1 MIELERTAQVWGVC
15 GNLGGGKTLTAV
27 SMAVE
32 AIRSGYYV
40 VTNITLDISLLSRE
54 IPWADKLYRHII
66 VRDEQYDEQG
76 NLVKCDDFN
85 PFTIP
90 SGSPRGTV
98 GGKRVLVIL
107 DECAEWFDQYSNL
120 KSRSISRV
128 MSWLRHSSKRS
139 QDVVFIVQRREYLN
153 KSFRILVSRWVSVDD
168 LAVWRVPAIKIHLPF
183 MSGFCMAS
191 VFDKVGNRV
200 SSPCLIR
207 KDYYGRFYNTA
218 ECLSTFGGVSA
229 EYSLPSR
236 EFKFPFF
243 WFFLWLGSCVLLAS
257 LYAI

>member
-1 MIELERTAQVWGVC
+1 MIPLEKTAQVWGIC

-32 AIRSGYYV
+32 AIRAGYFV
-40 VTNITLDISLLSRE
+40 VSNVTLNIPLLEKS
-54 IPWADKLYRHII
+54 IPWAGNLYQHIV
-66 VRDEQYDEQG
+66 VRNEEYDEQG
-76 NLVKCDDFN
+76 NLIKQDDFN

-90 SGSPRGTV
+90 SGSPRGTD

-120 KSRSISRV
+120 KSKSISRV

-168 LAVWRVPAIKIHLPF
+168 LAIWRIPVLRLRMPF
-183 MSGFCMAS
+183 MGSFCMANI
-191 VFDKVGNRV
+191 FDKTGSR
-200 SSPCLIR
+200 IR
-207 KDYYGRFYNTA
+207 PVIFISKVNYGQFYNTA
-218 ECLSTFGGVSA
+218 ECLSTFGGKSV
-229 EYSLPSR
+229 EYTVPTR
-236 EFKFPFF
+236 NFPFPL
-243 WFFLWLGSCVLLAS
+243 WFFIFWLGSCLLLAS
-257 LYAI
+257 

>member
-1 MIELERTAQVWGVC
+1 MIPLEKTAQVWGIC

-32 AIRSGYYV
+32 AIRMGYYV
-40 VTNITLDISLLSRE
+40 VSNVTLNLDELSKDV
-54 IPWADKLYRHII
+54 PWCHKLYQHIV
-66 VRDEQYDEQG
+66 VRTEEYDENG
-76 NLVKCDDFN
+76 NVVRFEDFN

-90 SGSPRGTV
+90 SGSPRGTS

-153 KSFRILVSRWVSVDD
+153 KSFRILVSRWISVDD
-168 LAVWRVPAIKIHLPF
+168 LAIWRIPVLRIRLPF
-183 MSGFCMAS
+183 MEGFCMAN
-191 VFDKVGNRV
+191 VFDKTMAR
-200 SSPCLIR
+200 IR
-207 KDYYGRFYNTA
+207 PVVFVRKSEFGRYYSTA
-218 ECLSTFGGVSA
+218 ECLSTFGGSSV
-229 EYSLPSR
+229 EYETPKR
-236 EFKFPFF
+236 VFPFPVF
-243 WFFLWLGSCVLLAS
+243 YFFLWVAS
-257 LYAI
+257 WLVFLFV

>member
-1 MIELERTAQVWGVC
+1 MIPLEKTAQVWGIC

-32 AIRSGYYV
+32 AIRVGYYV
-40 VTNITLDISLLSRE
+40 VSNVTLNIPELEKT
-54 IPWADKLYRHII
+54 IPWAGKLYQHIA
-66 VRDEQYDEQG
+66 VRNERYNEQG
-76 NLVKCDDFN
+76 DLIYSEDFN

-120 KSRSISRV
+120 KSKSISRV

-139 QDVVFIVQRREYLN
+139 QDVVFIVQRREFLN

-168 LAVWRVPAIKIHLPF
+168 LAIWRVPFLRCRIPF
-183 MSGFCMAS
+183 MGNFCMAN
-191 VFDKVGNRV
+191 VFDKTGAR
-200 SSPCLIR
+200 IR
-207 KDYYGRFYNTA
+207 PVIVVNKLVYGKYYSTA
-218 ECLSTFGGVSA
+218 ECLSTFGGQSV
-229 EYSLPSR
+229 EYTVPDR
-236 EFKFPFF
+236 RVGFPVWYFIF
-243 WFFLWLGSCVLLAS
+243 WLATCVLLAS
-257 LYAI
+257 

>member
-1 MIELERTAQVWGVC
+1 MVELEKTAQVWGIC

-32 AIRSGYYV
+32 AIRRGYFV
-40 VTNITLDISLLSRE
+40 VSNVTLNIVELEKS
-54 IPWADKLYRHII
+54 IPWAGRLYQHII
-66 VRDEQYDEQG
+66 VRQEEWDEKG
-76 NLVKCDDFN
+76 NLVKSDDFN

-120 KSRSISRV
+120 KSKAISRV

-168 LAVWRVPAIKIHLPF
+168 MAVWRIPLFKIPIPF
-183 MSGFCMAS
+183 MGGFCMAN
-191 VFDKVGNRV
+191 VFDKVGTRV
-200 SSPCLIR
+200 QPVRFIP
-207 KDYYGRFYNTA
+207 KAVYGRYYSTA
-218 ECLSTFGGVSA
+218 ECLSTFGGKSV
-229 EYSLPSR
+229 EYEVPRR
-236 EFKFPFF
+236 EFGFPFWWFIF
-243 WFFLWLGSCVLLAS
+243 WLASCVYLLWF
-257 LYAI
+257 

>member
-1 MIELERTAQVWGVC
+1 MIPLEKTAQVWGIC

-40 VTNITLDISLLSRE
+40 VSNVTLHIDKLVKE
-54 IPWADKLYRHII
+54 IPWADKLYQHIV
-66 VRDEQYDEQG
+66 VRTEQYDDQG
-76 NLVKCDDFN
+76 NLIKCEDFN

-120 KSRSISRV
+120 KSKSISRV

-139 QDVVFIVQRREYLN
+139 QDVIFIVQRREYLN
-153 KSFRILVSRWVSVDD
+153 KSFRILVSRWISVDD
-168 LAVWRVPAIKIHLPF
+168 LAIWRIPFLKLRIPF
-183 MSGFCMAS
+183 MSGFCMAN
-191 VFDKVGNRV
+191 VFDKTLSRIRPTVLV
-200 SSPCLIR
+200 SKSR
-207 KDYYGRFYNTA
+207 YGQYYSTS
-218 ECLSTFGGVSA
+218 ECLSTFGGSSV
-229 EYSLPSR
+229 EYDVPTR
-236 EFKFPFF
+236 VYTFPLAY
-243 WFFLWLGSCVLLAS
+243 FLFWLGSFIILIF
-257 LYAI
+257 LY